1 MFGENQDDI
10 DIQDFQNDVF
20 YMRIWEIIFPEVDFQ
35 QMQPGETMDQT
46 GDNINAII
54 DYIQELTPDNDLSEL
69 DGYMIVNGD
78 LPNLFTIL
86 SLIYNLILLTL
97 EGDEDGQLHTDEL
110 DNELEDEE
118 IDQQADLD
126 QYIQDST
133 ELPVGNVKD
142 LLKQRKNKENASSQ
156 DKLIND
162 ENLEKHDDFTHSQI
176 PKTEISQI
184 NINHNVQNIDKG
196 ISNRYGL
203 F

>member
-1 MFGENQDDI
+1 
-10 DIQDFQNDVF
+10 
-20 YMRIWEIIFPEVDFQ
+20 
-35 QMQPGETMDQT
+35 MDQM

-69 DGYMIVNGD
+69 DEYMIVNGD

-86 SLIYNLILLTL
+86 SLIYNLILSTL
-97 EGDEDGQLHTDEL
+97 EGDEDGQLHTDGL
-110 DNELEDEE
+110 DNELEDEK
-118 IDQQADLD
+118 IDQQEDLD

-176 PKTEISQI
+176 PKTEKSQI
-184 NINHNVQNIDKG
+184 NINQNVRNIDKG